1 MGKGK
6 KRRHQPLAL
15 EVRLGT
21 CPIYPVACCAR
32 PFHHPSRR
40 LPDQSIRRAI
50 TTHTQLDEDAREQR
64 EMELKRK
71 RMLRRRTEGQGDD
84 DARGSGAGGA
94 EEDVAAAAALLE
106 GGEGRVS

>member
-15 EVRLGT
+15 EVRLDT

-40 LPDQSIRRAI
+40 LPDQSIRRV

-64 EMELKRK
+64 EIELKRK